1 MNSKLKTAYNLSIL
15 IVILSSV
22 TSIGGLLIDNLYQ
35 DNTFVKS
42 AWHGNDLVTLF
53 VAVPVLIA
61 TLIFSKRGSHKAQL
75 IWLGLL
81 DYMLYNFAFYLFG
94 ASFNTFF
101 LLYVALLALSIYA
114 MIFVMIGI
122 DSNQIGAQFTRKTP
136 VKIIGGYMLF
146 VAIGLSIV
154 YIAQSVLFIVN
165 DKIPAIVEKSGHPTS
180 IIFALD
186 LTLLIPAL
194 VLGAILIFKRQPWG
208 YILATLTSIK
218 GAVYTLV
225 LTMGSLFAV
234 NAGFSEASAELPLWI
249 TLTVAGSIVSVLLLV
264 NMKSKGCK

>member
-1 MNSKLKTAYNLSIL
+1 MNPKLKISFNLSIL
-15 IVILSSV
+15 IVILSFAA
-22 TSIGGLLIDNLYQ
+22 SIGGLLVDNLYR

-42 AWHGNDLVTLF
+42 AWHGNDLITLL

-61 TLIFSKRGSHKAQL
+61 SLIFSKRGSQRAQL
-75 IWLGLL
+75 IWLGML

-94 ASFNTFF
+94 ASFNAFF
-101 LLYVALLALSIYA
+101 LLYVALFALSIYA

-122 DSNQIGAQFTRKTP
+122 NDKQIGQLFNSRTP
-136 VKIIGGYMLF
+136 VKVIGGYMLF
-146 VAIGLSIV
+146 VAIGLSFV
-154 YIAQSVLFIVN
+154 YIAQSVLFIAN

-194 VLGAILIFKRQPWG
+194 VLGALLVFKRHPWG
-208 YILATLTSIK
+208 YILATVTNIK

-225 LTMGSLFAV
+225 LAVGSMFAV
-234 NAGFSEASAELPLWI
+234 HAGFSEASAELPLWI
-249 TLTVAGSIVSVLLLV
+249 TLTAAGMFISVLLLV
-264 NMKSKGCK
+264 NIKSKKG